1 MTLTDFILAR
11 IAEDEAA
18 VCAWDSDGAAQVAS
32 MWTGLEPGY
41 ATVASGRPASGW
53 FADGREVEDARHVE
67 VLYNPARVLAECEA
81 KRAIVQGW
89 GQFLAGAPE
98 WAEREMPS
106 VLRMARMT
114 LHALA
119 LPYADH
125 PDYRQEWK
133 P

>member
-1 MTLTDFILAR
+1 MTAPTLTDFLLAR
-11 IAEDEAA
+11 IEEDEAVAREA
-18 VCAWDSDGAAQVAS
+18 VNLSSGIGVTREWAWVRFWGSSERPQMPSSSSFYAGAP
-32 MWTGLEPGY
+32 T
-41 ATVASGRPASGW
+41 
-53 FADGREVEDARHVE
+53 
-67 VLYNPARVLAECEA
+67 PARVLAECEA

-125 PDYRQEWK
+125 PDCRQEWK